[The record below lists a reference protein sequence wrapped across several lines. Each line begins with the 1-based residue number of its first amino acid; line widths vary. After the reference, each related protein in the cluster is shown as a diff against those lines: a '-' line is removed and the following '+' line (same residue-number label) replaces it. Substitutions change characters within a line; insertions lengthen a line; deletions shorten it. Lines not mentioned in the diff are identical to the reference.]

1 MSNFYEE
8 LDNIFDKLYELHGLT
23 DELINHKS
31 TILVAYEKE
40 RGYRYAHTNQSISC
54 KKISIDENGYV
65 KLTNNL

>member
-8 LDNIFDKLYELHGLT
+8 FDNIFDKLYELHGLT

-40 RGYRYAHTNQSISC
+40 NWYRYTHMGRSMNY
-54 KKISIDENGYV
+54 KKISIDE
-65 KLTNNL
+65 KWL